1 MTARVRVIGLGR
13 QTAGDDGAGPA
24 VIAELARRGVPAGV
38 ELHQLADPSD
48 LLPLVDGPGRV
59 VIVDAVLGRPA
70 GRVLVL
76 TPEALSAQATVP
88 SSSHGLG
95 VGQALALARVL
106 AVDAARPEV
115 RLIGI
120 TIESPDG
127 PRVGLS
133 PEIALAVIEAADCV
147 LRVVTQ
153 PDSA

>member
-1 MTARVRVIGLGR
+1 MRVRVIGLGR

-76 TPEALSAQATVP
+76 TPEALSAQAMVP

-95 VGQALALARVL
+95 VGQALALAGVL
-106 AVDAARPEV
+106 AADAARPEV

>member
-1 MTARVRVIGLGR
+1 MRVRVIGLGR

>member
-1 MTARVRVIGLGR
+1 VRVRVIGLGR